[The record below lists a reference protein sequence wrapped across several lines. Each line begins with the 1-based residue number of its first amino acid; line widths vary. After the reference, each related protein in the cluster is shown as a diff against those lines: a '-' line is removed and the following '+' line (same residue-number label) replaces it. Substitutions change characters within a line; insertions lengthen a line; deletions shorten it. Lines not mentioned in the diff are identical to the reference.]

1 MLCLFTNTWATV
13 AIFGDSM
20 VTSRWG
26 HSMVASKD
34 KLLILGGMNLNHIC
48 DSSIYEVI
56 VDDMQCSVYLQNK
69 TQQYK
74 LPPKQPD
81 FDPKTHLP
89 IKVKKED
96 DPDNFLAP
104 VSSVLLQNF
113 GRMVKRKVSEYGEGS
128 VESKSRAM
136 SFYE

>member
-1 MLCLFTNTWATV
+1 
-13 AIFGDSM
+13 M

-69 TQQYK
+69 TQ
-74 LPPKQPD
+74 
-81 FDPKTHLP
+81 
-89 IKVKKED
+89 
-96 DPDNFLAP
+96 
-104 VSSVLLQNF
+104 
-113 GRMVKRKVSEYGEGS
+113 
-128 VESKSRAM
+128 
-136 SFYE
+136 